1 MTLTAARKLWMIFK
15 IKKRF
20 NLPHAH
26 KNSPKADVFLFVLVS
41 FFFSLCFASSVLAA
55 DDSRVLSVK
64 EVSQKVEDA
73 QDSVNDVQMKLEM
86 TMKDSLS
93 GQEQHQNGLI
103 QIKSPDKVYV
113 HYDKPNEQFL
123 YVNGG
128 SMQMY
133 QPDQKT
139 VYVQKNTKGR
149 DGSPFYLGVGR
160 ALKKYINVSR
170 VSIIKNSGDEVVLLF
185 IPMDNNQGF
194 DRMKVSIHK
203 KDWWPYRMEVET
215 PSMTTKAEF
224 KDFVFNKGLADNLF
238 KFTPPQ
244 DAKVVEGGAF

>member
-1 MTLTAARKLWMIFK
+1 MIFK
-15 IKKRF
+15 IKS
-20 NLPHAH
+20 NLLL
-26 KNSPKADVFLFVLVS
+26 KNRGVVGLGNILICCLFIFFGFTQKVKADATILTVP
-41 FFFSLCFASSVLAA
+41 
-55 DDSRVLSVK
+55 

-73 QDSVNDVQMKLEM
+73 QDSIDDVQMKLEM

-123 YVNGG
+123 YVNGN

-133 QPDQKT
+133 QPNQKT
-139 VYVQKNTKGR
+139 VYVQKNVKGK
-149 DGSPFYLGVGR
+149 DNSPFFLGVGR
-160 ALKKYINVSR
+160 ALKKYINTCR
-170 VSIIKNSGDEVVLLF
+170 VSIIKVSGDEVVLLF
-185 IPMDNNQGF
+185 IPEDENQGF
-194 DRMKVSIHK
+194 DRMKVSIRK

-224 KDFVFNKGLADNLF
+224 KDFVFNKDLADNLF

-244 DAKVVEGGAF
+244 GAQVVEGGAF

>member
-1 MTLTAARKLWMIFK
+1 MILK
-15 IKKRF
+15 IKSKIF
-20 NLPHAH
+20 WGNINLETVLIFYFSLFLGLGFAQ
-26 KNSPKADVFLFVLVS
+26 KVKADSDAPLLTVS
-41 FFFSLCFASSVLAA
+41 
-55 DDSRVLSVK
+55 
-64 EVSQKVEDA
+64 EVSTKVEDA
-73 QDSVNDVQMKLEM
+73 QDSVVDVQMKLEM

-123 YVNGG
+123 YVNGS

-139 VYVQKNTKGR
+139 VYVQKNEKAKAR
-149 DGSPFYLGVGR
+149 SPFYLGVGR

-170 VSIIKNSGDEVVLLF
+170 VSIIKNSGDEVELLF
-185 IPMDNNQGF
+185 IPLDDNQGF

-215 PSMTTKAEF
+215 PSVTTKADF
-224 KDFVFNKGLADNLF
+224 KDFVFNKGLPDNLF

-244 DAKVVEGGAF
+244 DAQVVEGGAF

>member
-1 MTLTAARKLWMIFK
+1 MIFK
-15 IKKRF
+15 IKKTIKSPQRHRDTV
-20 NLPHAH
+20 NL
-26 KNSPKADVFLFVLVS
+26 KNILIGCVFVSLWLNLGFSPKLKADS
-41 FFFSLCFASSVLAA
+41 
-55 DDSRVLSVK
+55 DSPALSVQ

-73 QDSVNDVQMKLEM
+73 QDSVDDVQMKLEM

-113 HYDKPNEQFL
+113 RYDKPNEQFL

-139 VYVQKNTKGR
+139 VYVQKNVSGKDR
-149 DGSPFYLGVGR
+149 SPFYLGVGR
-160 ALKKYINVSR
+160 ALKKYIKVSR
-170 VSIIKNSGDEVVLLF
+170 VSIIKDSGDEVVLLF
-185 IPMDNNQGF
+185 IPVDDNQGF
-194 DRMKVSIHK
+194 DRMKVSIRK
-203 KDWWPYRMEVET
+203 KNWWPYRMEVET
-215 PSMTTKAEF
+215 PSVTTKADF
-224 KDFVFNKGLADNLF
+224 KDFVFNKGLPDNLF

-244 DAKVVEGGAF
+244 DAQVVEGGAF

>member
-1 MTLTAARKLWMIFK
+1 MTLK
-15 IKKRF
+15 IKKTA
-20 NLPHAH
+20 NLPQRHRDAASLT
-26 KNSPKADVFLFVLVS
+26 NILICCVSVSLWLSLGFAAKAQADSETPLLTVS
-41 FFFSLCFASSVLAA
+41 
-55 DDSRVLSVK
+55 
-64 EVSQKVEDA
+64 EVSAKVEDA
-73 QDSVNDVQMKLEM
+73 QDSADDVQMKLEM
-86 TMKDSLS
+86 TTKDSLS

-139 VYVQKNTKGR
+139 VYVQKSEKGKER
-149 DGSPFYLGVGR
+149 SPFYLGVGR

-170 VSIIKNSGDEVVLLF
+170 VSIIKNSGDEVELLF
-185 IPMDNNQGF
+185 IPLDDNQGF

-215 PSMTTKAEF
+215 PSMTTKADF

-244 DAKVVEGGAF
+244 DAQVVEGGAF

>member
-1 MTLTAARKLWMIFK
+1 MILK
-15 IKKRF
+15 TKKT
-20 NLPHAH
+20 
-26 KNSPKADVFLFVLVS
+26 KSYSPRRHRSTVCLETILFFCFCLCLCLGFAQKVKADSEAPLLTVS
-41 FFFSLCFASSVLAA
+41 
-55 DDSRVLSVK
+55 
-64 EVSQKVEDA
+64 EVSTKVEDA
-73 QDSVNDVQMKLEM
+73 QDSVVDVQMKLEM

-139 VYVQKNTKGR
+139 VYVQKSEKGKER
-149 DGSPFYLGVGR
+149 SPFYLGVGR

-170 VSIIKNSGDEVVLLF
+170 VSIIKNSGDEVELLF
-185 IPMDNNQGF
+185 IPLDDNQGF

-203 KDWWPYRMEVET
+203 KNWWPYRMEVET
-215 PSMTTKAEF
+215 PSMMTKADF

-244 DAKVVEGGAF
+244 DAQVVEGGAF